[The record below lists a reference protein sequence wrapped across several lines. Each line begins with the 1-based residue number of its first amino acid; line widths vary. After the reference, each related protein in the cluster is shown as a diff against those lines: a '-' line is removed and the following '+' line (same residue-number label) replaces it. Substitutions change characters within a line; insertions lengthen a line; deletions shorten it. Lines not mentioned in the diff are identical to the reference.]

1 MSKPSLPKSPD
12 VIPDEKTISDAYNL
26 PVLSHDGKSI
36 RFGEMVDPKDGVI
49 TVIVIFSKSLLITS
63 VSPTL
68 KWLLTVYKLVRHFF
82 CSLDQ
87 DYVRSLPTSISPNV
101 LSTLP
106 LPIGPSRVVIIGCG
120 DPSRILPYTVETS
133 CEFLIFTDPTCR
145 IHEKLQMNK
154 SLASST
160 RPAYMKHSLFSLIM
174 RSVGQ
179 MVWSGF
185 GAFKGGDFSQ
195 NGGEWIFRAK
205 KCEWVHR
212 MKTTSDHSTAE
223 EMANVLKG
231 KGNSH
236 NEIER

>member
-1 MSKPSLPKSPD
+1 MSRPSLPKSPD

-36 RFGEMVDPKDGVI
+36 QFSKIVNPKDGVI
-49 TVIVIFSKSLLITS
+49 TVIVIFSKSLLVTS

-68 KWLLTVYKLVRHFF
+68 KWLLTAYKLVRHFF

-87 DYVRSLPTSISPNV
+87 DYVRSLPTSITPNI

-106 LPIGPSRVVIIGCG
+106 PPIGSSRVVIIGCG
-120 DPSRILPYTVETS
+120 DQSRILPYTIETS
-133 CEFLIFTDPTCR
+133 CEFPIFTDPTCH
-145 IHEKLQMNK
+145 IYEKLQMNK

-174 RSVGQ
+174 RSVRQ

-185 GAFKGGDFSQ
+185 GAFKGGDYSQ
-195 NGGEWIFRAK
+195 NGGEWIFRAG

-212 MKTTSDHSTAE
+212 MKTTSDHWTAE
-223 EMANVLKG
+223 ELVNVLKG
-231 KGNSH
+231 KGDSH